1 MDRQGRNPWPALAGG
16 VLVAPSL
23 LACDFA
29 HVADEIAAVT
39 AAGADVIHVDVMDG
53 HFVPNLSVGPAFVAK
68 IRRCTACPLD
78 VHVMVVDPAT
88 YIERFAQA

>member
-1 MDRQGRNPWPALAGG
+1 MESRGQNPWAGLPAG

-39 AAGADVIHVDVMDG
+39 AAGADVIHVDVMD
-53 HFVPNLSVGPAFVAK
+53 
-68 IRRCTACPLD
+68 
-78 VHVMVVDPAT
+78 
-88 YIERFAQA
+88 